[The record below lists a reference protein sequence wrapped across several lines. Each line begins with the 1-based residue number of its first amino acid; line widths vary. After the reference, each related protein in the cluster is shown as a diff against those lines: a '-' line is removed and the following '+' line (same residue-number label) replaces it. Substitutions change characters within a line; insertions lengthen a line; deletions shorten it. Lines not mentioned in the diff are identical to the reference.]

1 MSNDIDQLKK
11 AYVIL
16 KAKLKKLQMNL
27 NPKKCEILSENQ
39 NDLIVDEE
47 ENITL
52 YSKTQ
57 TKYLGQIINSRGE
70 PMEII
75 KTSELKRIS
84 SAINNTTS
92 MLSRRARI
100 KIYKTYIRCKYQ
112 HLIPLIAYNR
122 QPIK

>member
-1 MSNDIDQLKK
+1 MKFNELKETLKDLKNTLPNTISEAFIDDIIIMSNDIDQLKK

-16 KAKLKKLQMNL
+16 KEKLKKLQMNL

-57 TKYLGQIINSRGE
+57 TKYLG
-70 PMEII
+70 
-75 KTSELKRIS
+75 
-84 SAINNTTS
+84 
-92 MLSRRARI
+92 
-100 KIYKTYIRCKYQ
+100 
-112 HLIPLIAYNR
+112 
-122 QPIK
+122 

>member
-39 NDLIVDEE
+39 NDLIADEE

-84 SAINNTTS
+84 STINNTTS

-112 HLIPLIAYNR
+112 HLIPLIAITDNL
-122 QPIK
+122 